1 MDWRASV
8 TRETTAL
15 MDTRKKDIRS
25 QTQNEAHP
33 HLGSGS
39 GVLAT
44 TSYAGHNGKTTR

>member
-8 TRETTAL
+8 ARETTAL
-15 MDTRKKDIRS
+15 MDTNKKAIRS
-25 QTQNEAHP
+25 QTQNEAHS

-44 TSYAGHNGKTTR
+44 TFHAGHNGKTTR